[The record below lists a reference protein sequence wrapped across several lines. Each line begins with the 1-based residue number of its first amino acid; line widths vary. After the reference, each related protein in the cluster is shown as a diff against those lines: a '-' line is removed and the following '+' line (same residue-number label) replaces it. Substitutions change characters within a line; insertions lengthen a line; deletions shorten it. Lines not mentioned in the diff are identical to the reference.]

1 MRKVEGVKVYGL
13 CLERLEYQIKNAFI
27 TIEQTPELCHP
38 EKGYL
43 LESYN
48 TSDMDDIVDLLEIY
62 DVVDEE
68 KETIMEKL
76 SEVAYN
82 ASLLVGEK
90 LKFDFCQ
97 DGDLCIYLIPGGMK
111 KEE

>member
-13 CLERLEYQIKNAFI
+13 CLERLEYQIKNAFK
-27 TIEQTPELCHP
+27 TLEKNPSLCDS
-38 EKGYL
+38 EKGYI
-43 LESYN
+43 LESYY
-48 TSDMDDIVDLLEIY
+48 TSDMDEIVDLLEIY
-62 DVVDEE
+62 DVADEE

-76 SEVAYN
+76 SEVAYS

-90 LKFDFCQ
+90 LKFDFCS

-111 KEE
+111 DDE